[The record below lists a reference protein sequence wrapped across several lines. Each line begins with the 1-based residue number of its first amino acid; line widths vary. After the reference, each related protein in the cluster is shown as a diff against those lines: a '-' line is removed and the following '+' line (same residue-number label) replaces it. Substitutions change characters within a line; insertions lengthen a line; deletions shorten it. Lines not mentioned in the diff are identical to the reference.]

1 MWHEQYS
8 LSNQFKKKYS
18 KISSSFNIFLNQN
31 VHNDKAK
38 LLSI

>member
-1 MWHEQYS
+1 MARTIFIIKSIY
-8 LSNQFKKKYS
+8 KKNYS